1 MRTSSQWK
9 WSEVLPTTD
18 VKEITF
24 EDNQHGSHV
33 SCQQSLHSVAYLCQL
48 FEGNV
53 TALETRVKGTSPT
66 LMCGQEPREPVPQRQ
81 SDGKLDVSTPLTP
94 ALSHLL
100 CLHFVGCAK
109 QVNNLLSSP
118 VWVFLVPEWVV
129 QVLTCQ
135 WSPRSSRAF
144 FLHTQITLLCDVP
157 ERIHICLMIYVEN
170 YK

>member
-66 LMCGQEPREPVPQRQ
+66 LMCGAQVKNQGNQ
-81 SDGKLDVSTPLTP
+81 SRSVSQT
-94 ALSHLL
+94 A
-100 CLHFVGCAK
+100 
-109 QVNNLLSSP
+109 SSM
-118 VWVFLVPEWVV
+118 
-129 QVLTCQ
+129 
-135 WSPRSSRAF
+135 SP
-144 FLHTQITLLCDVP
+144 H
-157 ERIHICLMIYVEN
+157 H
-170 YK
+170 